1 MALDWLLPEA
11 LVVVRKRELFV
22 GGDGSKR
29 NERHD
34 RPPFDDPLLRL
45 AVGVA
50 RVVDVARERALFL
63 DIKLEWEREGKE
75 SWGKRGSERERE
87 RSFGEENEKAERKR
101 TKTKKRKEKPLN
113 LFRRID
119 GQAATQRHKMV
130 MTLLV
135 LGVVPLPATELAV
148 VDDLS
153 SVL

>member
-1 MALDWLLPEA
+1 MFE
-11 LVVVRKRELFV
+11 E
-22 GGDGSKR
+22 
-29 NERHD
+29 
-34 RPPFDDPLLRL
+34 
-45 AVGVA
+45 
-50 RVVDVARERALFL
+50 
-63 DIKLEWEREGKE
+63 E
-75 SWGKRGSERERE
+75 S
-87 RSFGEENEKAERKR
+87 EKAERI
-101 TKTKKRKEKPLN
+101 KTKKSRKEKPLN